1 MLKRSTVF
9 PFLTISNDV
18 EEFLSDNNDRG
29 VLVTNYNCVRA
40 TEFSNV
46 ILLLDA
52 NEYHVKQFI
61 PETIARCQSNFSIA
75 VKPAEKRIIR
85 GDDVM
90 ELMKYWENVN
100 SEQEQ
105 GKFIIEIM
113 KLEFC
118 NCTSVVMCAKK
129 KVVESRI
136 VDASNFCKI
145 HKNTKIYKEI
155 SSQIKHKRVSDTP
168 SNQSRKKEALKL

>member
-1 MLKRSTVF
+1 M
-9 PFLTISNDV
+9 
-18 EEFLSDNNDRG
+18 
-29 VLVTNYNCVRA
+29 VLVTNYNCVRG
-40 TEFSNV
+40 TDFSNV

-61 PETIARCQSNFSIA
+61 PEAIARCQSNLSIV

-129 KVVESRI
+129 KLW
-136 VDASNFCKI
+136 
-145 HKNTKIYKEI
+145 
-155 SSQIKHKRVSDTP
+155 
-168 SNQSRKKEALKL
+168 NQEL

>member
-1 MLKRSTVF
+1 M
-9 PFLTISNDV
+9 
-18 EEFLSDNNDRG
+18 
-29 VLVTNYNCVRA
+29 VLVTNYNCVRG
-40 TEFSNV
+40 TDFSNV

-61 PETIARCQSNFSIA
+61 PEAIARCQSNLSIV

-90 ELMKYWENVN
+90 ELIKYWENVN

-136 VDASNFCKI
+136 VGASNFCKI

-155 SSQIKHKRVSDTP
+155 SSQIKHKLVSDTP
-168 SNQSRKKEALKL
+168 SNQSRKKEAMKL

>member
-1 MLKRSTVF
+1 
-9 PFLTISNDV
+9 
-18 EEFLSDNNDRG
+18 
-29 VLVTNYNCVRA
+29 
-40 TEFSNV
+40 
-46 ILLLDA
+46 
-52 NEYHVKQFI
+52 
-61 PETIARCQSNFSIA
+61 
-75 VKPAEKRIIR
+75 
-85 GDDVM
+85 M

-129 KVVESRI
+129 KVVESGI